1 MADGIVQL
9 APDSTGKKV
18 DTSEI
23 TVGANTVERQRIV
36 LADNSVAS
44 NFAGVD
50 STGNLTVKEI
60 SNTSVVTSLT
70 GATTSTVLLAANS
83 ARRGFYI
90 TNEGTAGQILYVA
103 FGTTASL
110 TAYTEYLNPGDTLTP
125 DPACYTGAINGIW
138 SATGAFARI
147 TELT

>member
-23 TVGANTVERQRIV
+23 AVGTNTVERQRIV
-36 LADNSVAS
+36 LADNSAAANFALVDSNGSLSFKQNSSTSAVTSVAGAITSTLLLAS
-44 NFAGVD
+44 N
-50 STGNLTVKEI
+50 
-60 SNTSVVTSLT
+60 
-70 GATTSTVLLAANS
+70 AN
-83 ARRGFYI
+83 RRAFYI
-90 TNEGTAGQILYVA
+90 TNEAAVGQILYIT
-103 FGTTASL
+103 FGATASV
-110 TAYTEYLNPGDTLTP
+110 TSYTEYLNPGDTLTP

-138 SATGAFARI
+138 TATGAFARI